1 MTLTICS
8 VSYAFAPVTADPA
21 GGSEQVL
28 SALDRALTAAGHR
41 SIVIAPEGSSVTGEL
56 HAVPAPDGPI
66 EGEVW
71 ARTHAAVRAQIA
83 RVIEHERP
91 DLVHL
96 HGFDFGSYVPAPGPP
111 VLVTLHLP
119 LAWYTPAWL
128 TPERPRTWLQPVSAS
143 QASLAAP
150 GVRLLDP
157 IPNGVDLDR
166 YRPGAK
172 RDRLLVL
179 GRIAEEKG
187 FHDAL
192 DAARLANVPLDV
204 AGKVF
209 PYPDHERY
217 FAERVVPR
225 LDADR
230 RYVGPVAGEAKSALL
245 REARAVL
252 IPSTAAETSSL
263 VAMEALASG
272 TPVIAYRSGALPDIV
287 EDGVTGFVV
296 DDVAS
301 MAEAIGRVGAI
312 DPAACRR
319 AAERRFPLART
330 TDAYLDLYRRLAA

>member
-1 MTLTICS
+1 MTLTIVS

-21 GGSEQVL
+21 GGAEQVL
-28 SALDRALTAAGHR
+28 ASLDRASTAAGHR

-56 HAVPAPDGPI
+56 VPIPAPDGPI

-71 ARTHAAVRAQIA
+71 ERTHAAVRERIA
-83 RVIEHERP
+83 EVVQHDRP
-91 DLVHL
+91 DLIHL
-96 HGFDFGSYVPAPGPP
+96 HGIDFGSYLPAPGPP

-143 QASLAAP
+143 QAGLAAP

-157 IPNGVDLDR
+157 IPNGVDLTH

-172 RDRLLVL
+172 GNRALVL
-179 GRIAEEKG
+179 GRITQEKG

-192 DAARLANVPLDV
+192 DAARIAGVPLDV

-209 PYPDHERY
+209 PYLEHERY
-217 FAERVVPR
+217 FAEQVAPR

-230 RYVGPVAGEAKSALL
+230 RYLGPVAGEAKAALL
-245 REARAVL
+245 RQARCVL

-287 EDGVTGFVV
+287 EDGVTGFIVN
-296 DDVAS
+296 DVGA
-301 MAEAIGRVGAI
+301 MAEAIGRVDAI

-330 TDAYLDLYRRLAA
+330 TAAYLDLYRRLAA

>member
-1 MTLTICS
+1 MTLTILS

-28 SALDRALTAAGHR
+28 SALDQALTAAGHR
-41 SIVIAPEGSSVTGEL
+41 SIVVAPEGSSVTGDL
-56 HAVPAPDGPI
+56 LTIPTPDGPI

-71 ARTHAAVRAQIA
+71 EHTHAAVRA
-83 RVIEHERP
+83 RVAQAIERHGP

-96 HGFDFGSYVPAPGPP
+96 HGFDFGSYLPTPGPP
-111 VLVTLHLP
+111 VLVTFHLP
-119 LAWYTPAWL
+119 LAWYTPEWL
-128 TPERPRTWLQPVSAS
+128 VPGRPRTYLQPVSAS

-166 YRPGAK
+166 YYPG
-172 RDRLLVL
+172 RRGDRALVL
-179 GRIAEEKG
+179 GRIAPEKG

-192 DAARLANVPLDV
+192 DAAARAGVPLDV

-217 FAERVVPR
+217 FAEQVAPR

-230 RYVGPVAGEAKSALL
+230 RYLGPVGGEAKAALL
-245 REARAVL
+245 RAARCVL

-287 EDGVTGFVV
+287 EDGLTGFIV
-296 DDVAS
+296 DDVAA
-301 MAEAIGRVGAI
+301 MAAAIRRI
-312 DPAACRR
+312 DALDPLKCRQ
-319 AAERRFPLART
+319 AAEMRFPLTHTIA
-330 TDAYLDLYRRLAA
+330 AYFDLYHRLSA